1 MSEAMDTENRNSY
14 KQSLKATSLFGGVQ
28 IFNILIQIIRSKFA
42 AVLLG
47 PEGMGVMG
55 LLNSTITMISSF
67 TNCGLGTSAVR
78 NIAEANGA
86 NDTKRIALIISV
98 FRRLVWITGLTGALI
113 CLVSASLLSQ
123 VTFGNTDF
131 TFAFIILSFSV
142 LLMQL
147 TSGQNALMQGMRK
160 YRYLAKANVVGNAVG
175 LIFIIPLYY
184 FWKIDAIAPVLLF
197 SNALIFI
204 LSYIYARK
212 IKIEKVEITITDII
226 VEGRDMLKMGVLI
239 SLQGML
245 AILASYFIRI
255 FISRMGSIDDV
266 GLFNAGFTIVNTY
279 VGLVFTA
286 MATDYYPRL
295 SAIASDNDSFVR
307 AINQQA
313 EISLLLLAPIISAF
327 IAYIRVAVVVLYS
340 TKFIPTEGMM
350 YWAMA
355 AMFFKAM
362 AWSMSYGLLAK
373 GDSKVYFWNEFITVC
388 YGLIF
393 NMIGYYYWGLIGL
406 GISSFI
412 KYGFYFLQLWIICR
426 IKCNLKFT
434 RSIMKLFILFSCITA
449 IVLTCKI
456 LMFGWSGYA
465 VVTVFLVLT
474 TYYSYTGLDR
484 RIGIRQVIINKLHR
498 KN

>member
-1 MSEAMDTENRNSY
+1 MTAFGIGIHKNRSSRVVCDLCSGSGTRLC
-14 KQSLKATSLFGGVQ
+14 QSLFGIVHHQFFTKSINEMLGAARDDKL
-28 IFNILIQIIRSKFA
+28 IRILARE
-42 AVLLG
+42 LH
-47 PEGMGVMG
+47 
-55 LLNSTITMISSF
+55 
-67 TNCGLGTSAVR
+67 
-78 NIAEANGA
+78 
-86 NDTKRIALIISV
+86 RIANHITPQTARRTDNHCIVLVQLHVCQRNNMRIFVFYFFHRNEFIEHPVVNHQHHGSV
-98 FRRLVWITGLTGALI
+98 VE
-113 CLVSASLLSQ
+113 
-123 VTFGNTDF
+123 
-131 TFAFIILSFSV
+131 IILQSDETCTGS
-142 LLMQL
+142 
-147 TSGQNALMQGMRK
+147 
-160 YRYLAKANVVGNAVG
+160 LAG
-175 LIFIIPLYY
+175 
-184 FWKIDAIAPVLLF
+184 
-197 SNALIFI
+197 
-204 LSYIYARK
+204 
-212 IKIEKVEITITDII
+212 
-226 VEGRDMLKMGVLI
+226 
-239 SLQGML
+239 SL
-245 AILASYFIRI
+245 
-255 FISRMGSIDDV
+255 DDV

-313 EISLLLLAPIISAF
+313 EISLLLLAPIIIAF

>member
-1 MSEAMDTENRNSY
+1 MDYRIDRCIDLFGFSFIVKSSDIWKYRFYFCFYNTFILGFIDAINFRAKCFNAGDAEV
-14 KQSLKATSLFGGVQ
+14 SLFGEGQ
-28 IFNILIQIIRSKFA
+28 CSWQCSRFNIYHTVILFLEDRCYCPCFI
-42 AVLLG
+42 
-47 PEGMGVMG
+47 
-55 LLNSTITMISSF
+55 
-67 TNCGLGTSAVR
+67 
-78 NIAEANGA
+78 
-86 NDTKRIALIISV
+86 V
-98 FRRLVWITGLTGALI
+98 FE
-113 CLVSASLLSQ
+113 C
-123 VTFGNTDF
+123 FD
-131 TFAFIILSFSV
+131 
-142 LLMQL
+142 
-147 TSGQNALMQGMRK
+147 
-160 YRYLAKANVVGNAVG
+160 
-175 LIFIIPLYY
+175 
-184 FWKIDAIAPVLLF
+184 
-197 SNALIFI
+197 FI

-212 IKIEKVEITITDII
+212 IKIEKEEITITDIK

-245 AILASYFIRI
+245 AILASYFIRT

-313 EISLLLLAPIISAF
+313 EISLLLLAPIIIAF

-393 NMIGYYYWGLIGL
+393 NMIGYLLL
-406 GISSFI
+406 GINRT
-412 KYGFYFLQLWIICR
+412 WHII
-426 IKCNLKFT
+426 I
-434 RSIMKLFILFSCITA
+434 
-449 IVLTCKI
+449 
-456 LMFGWSGYA
+456 
-465 VVTVFLVLT
+465 
-474 TYYSYTGLDR
+474 
-484 RIGIRQVIINKLHR
+484 H
-498 KN
+498 